1 MGAGLVIALTI
12 FVGDLMLP
20 LGVAWAVPCVA
31 VVLIALWLP
40 NPRWV
45 LYAAAFCT
53 GLAGI
58 GYFVSPEA
66 GGPTWMVRA
75 DPLLAIVAIWV
86 TATLSYRTRRTASD
100 KTTQE
105 AEYGAILKALPDLL
119 FRLSHERKFVGFH
132 AGDPSQL
139 FLAPEQFIG
148 RTPADIL
155 PPEAARKTEE
165 AFDRLLSSGEIAIY
179 EYQLLLEKGPR
190 DFEARMVMTELDEI
204 LVIVRDVTERNEAA
218 RAFRRS
224 EEALRESREDL
235 RHLAGRLLA
244 VREEERA
251 EIAREVHDELGQA
264 LTALKLD
271 LAWHADH
278 LPPESSEADKRIGT
292 MLEQVDYLLDQVR
305 QISGRLWPA
314 ALDHLGLEGAL
325 EWQLEDFGHRTGC
338 TTTAEMD
345 AKEAELGRS
354 ERTVVFRILQESLTN
369 IARHSGAK
377 RVDVFLKVESDV
389 LTLQIADDGRGIRGD
404 EVRGSGSMGLLGMK
418 ERAASH
424 GGEADIAAGENGGT
438 VVTLTL
444 PL

>member
-1 MGAGLVIALTI
+1 M
-12 FVGDLMLP
+12 P
-20 LGVAWAVPCVA
+20 YVA

-40 NPRWV
+40 DPRWV
-45 LYAAAFCT
+45 LYAAVFCT
-53 GLAGI
+53 GLAI
-58 GYFVSPEA
+58 TGYFVSPEA
-66 GGPTWMVRA
+66 GGPVWLVRA
-75 DPLLAIVAIWV
+75 NPWLAIFAIWV
-86 TATLSYRTRRTASD
+86 TATLSYRTRRSATD
-100 KTTQE
+100 RTNQE

-119 FRLSHERKFVGFH
+119 FRLSPERKFLGFH

-148 RTPADIL
+148 RRPADIL

-165 AFDRLLSSGEIAIY
+165 AFDRLMASGEIEIS
-179 EYQLLLEKGPR
+179 EYQLPLEKGNR
-190 DFEARMVMTELDEI
+190 DFEARMVTTEVDEI
-204 LVIVRDVTERNEAA
+204 LVIVRDVTERNEAV
-218 RAFRRS
+218 RALQLS

-244 VREEERA
+244 VREEERSD
-251 EIAREVHDELGQA
+251 IAREVHDELGQA

-278 LPPESSEADKRIGT
+278 LPPEIPEAGERVGA

-314 ALDHLGLEGAL
+314 ALDHLGLEGAI
-325 EWQLEDFGHRTGC
+325 EWQLEDFAQRTGC
-338 TTTAEMD
+338 KTTAELH

-369 IARHSGAK
+369 IARHSGAT
-377 RVDVFLKVESDV
+377 RVDVSLKVESSG
-389 LTLQIADDGRGIRGD
+389 LTLRITDDGRGIRAA
-404 EVRGSGSMGLLGMK
+404 EVRGSGSMGLLGMR

-424 GGEADIAAGENGGT
+424 GGEAEITAGEEGGT
-438 VVTLTL
+438 VVKLTL
-444 PL
+444 PLT

>member
-1 MGAGLVIALTI
+1 M
-12 FVGDLMLP
+12 
-20 LGVAWAVPCVA
+20 
-31 VVLIALWLP
+31 
-40 NPRWV
+40 
-45 LYAAAFCT
+45 
-53 GLAGI
+53 
-58 GYFVSPEA
+58 
-66 GGPTWMVRA
+66 
-75 DPLLAIVAIWV
+75 
-86 TATLSYRTRRTASD
+86 
-100 KTTQE
+100 
-105 AEYGAILKALPDLL
+105 
-119 FRLSHERKFVGFH
+119 
-132 AGDPSQL
+132 
-139 FLAPEQFIG
+139 
-148 RTPADIL
+148 
-155 PPEAARKTEE
+155 
-165 AFDRLLSSGEIAIY
+165 
-179 EYQLLLEKGPR
+179 
-190 DFEARMVMTELDEI
+190 
-204 LVIVRDVTERNEAA
+204 
-218 RAFRRS
+218 
-224 EEALRESREDL
+224 
-235 RHLAGRLLA
+235 
-244 VREEERA
+244 REEERA

>member
-278 LPPESSEADKRIGT
+278 LPPESSEADKRIWDDAGT
-292 MLEQVDYLLDQVR
+292 SGLPTRPGASDLR
-305 QISGRLWPA
+305 QALAGGARPPRSRRRTRVAAGRLRPP
-314 ALDHLGLEGAL
+314 DGMHDDCG
-325 EWQLEDFGHRTGC
+325 
-338 TTTAEMD
+338 
-345 AKEAELGRS
+345 
-354 ERTVVFRILQESLTN
+354 
-369 IARHSGAK
+369 
-377 RVDVFLKVESDV
+377 
-389 LTLQIADDGRGIRGD
+389 DGRQGGGVGPLGANRRVPDSPGIPHQHRPSFGSQTGRCLSQGRERRAHAPDRRRRARDPRRRGQ
-404 EVRGSGSMGLLGMK
+404 GSGSMGLLGMK